1 MHFHLFIPFH
11 TFNHIIFINIS
22 LPSHFYLS
30 PHRVQQEAIIK
41 QKEEEEKQRQKA
53 HSQAEAIRN
62 QVKEREL
69 SAIAK
74 RREIFKEADRLVE
87 EARQRRMR
95 LDEIKEKKLME
106 LK

>member
-1 MHFHLFIPFH
+1 MI
-11 TFNHIIFINIS
+11 
-22 LPSHFYLS
+22 
-30 PHRVQQEAIIK
+30 VK

-53 HSQAEAIRN
+53 NRHAEAIRN
-62 QVKEREL
+62 QVREREL

-74 RREIFKEADRLVE
+74 RREIFKEADRLIE

-95 LDEIKEKKLME
+95 LDEIKEKKLKE

>member
-1 MHFHLFIPFH
+1 M
-11 TFNHIIFINIS
+11 
-22 LPSHFYLS
+22 
-30 PHRVQQEAIIK
+30 
-41 QKEEEEKQRQKA
+41 EEEEKQRQKA
-53 HSQAEAIRN
+53 LRHSESIRQ

-74 RREIFKEADRLVE
+74 RREIFKESDRLIE

-95 LDEIKEKKLME
+95 LNEIKEKKLKE

>member
-1 MHFHLFIPFH
+1 M
-11 TFNHIIFINIS
+11 
-22 LPSHFYLS
+22 
-30 PHRVQQEAIIK
+30 QQEAIIK
-41 QKEEEEKQRQKA
+41 QKEDEERQRLKMQR
-53 HSQAEAIRN
+53 HAEAIRH

-69 SAIAK
+69 SAVAK

-95 LDEIKEKKLME
+95 LDDIKEKKLKE